1 MKRNFRRKLDS
12 SQLFLAGYASLI
24 IFLVYTCNY
33 VYRKTFSAATYSGEE
48 IWGMDAKMLFVL
60 FQIIGYCIS
69 KFITVRI
76 LPGMKKENR
85 ALYII
90 IPLAISEL
98 ALIGFGAFP
107 NSIKPFFIL
116 ASALPLGF
124 IYGVVFS
131 YIEGRR
137 ISEILNV
144 GLCVALVLA
153 SGIVKS
159 LGYFIMD
166 QWQVSEY
173 WMPAVTGAVTFPFL
187 ILFTVMLNLIP
198 QPRES
203 DVVLRSERKPMT
215 QQDKHDFFHK
225 YRGGII
231 FLSLLLVVM
240 AVFREIRDSFASDI
254 WKELNLESASIFTTT
269 EIPITAFVLG
279 LMFFLV
285 FMKNNERAL
294 NYIYLTS
301 IVGGL
306 IVVEFTILFMLD
318 KISPVWWMVGSGLGL
333 YMAYLPYTF
342 LLERLIAALR
352 VNYTAVF
359 IIAFTDACGY
369 LGTMVIFGLK
379 NFITIEISWTQTL
392 IYVSLVSG
400 VLTIVF
406 TALTKF
412 YFAKHIKH
420 DELTES
426 VM

>member
-1 MKRNFRRKLDS
+1 MKKNLTQKLDQ
-12 SQLFLAGYASLI
+12 SQIFLAIYASII

-76 LPGMKKENR
+76 LPAMQKENR
-85 ALYII
+85 SYYII

-98 ALIGFGAFP
+98 ALIGFGALP
-107 NSIKPFFIL
+107 DTLKPIAIL
-116 ASALPLGF
+116 ISALPLGF

-153 SGIVKS
+153 SGIAKS
-159 LGYFIMD
+159 MGYYIMD
-166 QWQVSEY
+166 QWDINEY

-198 QPRES
+198 QPKES
-203 DVVLRSERKPMT
+203 DIMLRSERRPMT
-215 QQDKHDFFHK
+215 QKDKHDFFKK
-225 YRGGII
+225 YMRGII

-240 AVFREIRDSFASDI
+240 AIFREIRDSFASDI

-269 EIPITAFVLG
+269 EIPITVFVLA
-279 LMFFLV
+279 LMIFLV
-285 FMKNNERAL
+285 FMKDNTKAL

-306 IVVEFTILFMLD
+306 IVIEFTILYLFG

-342 LLERLIAALR
+342 LLERLTAALR

-369 LGTMVIFGLK
+369 LGTVVIFSIK
-379 NFITIEISWTQTL
+379 NFVTLQISWTQTL

-400 VLTIVF
+400 VLTILF
-406 TALTKF
+406 TAFTKF
-412 YFAKHIKH
+412 YFAKHIQATTSMVEK
-420 DELTES
+420 
-426 VM
+426 